1 MYPATKQA
9 PNGKVCV
16 NTYTFIFVILLFIM
30 QHFFFQLR
38 LLYEGNP
45 MAYIIEEA
53 GGVASNGKIPILDVQ
68 PTGLHQRSPIFLGSK
83 DDVNEL
89 LAMYK

>member
-1 MYPATKQA
+1 MFLK
-9 PNGKVCV
+9 
-16 NTYTFIFVILLFIM
+16 L
-30 QHFFFQLR
+30 FQLR

-53 GGVASNGKIPILDVQ
+53 GGIASNGKMPILDIQ
-68 PTGLHQRSPIFLGSK
+68 PTALHQRTPIFVGSK

-89 LAMYK
+89 LALYNS